1 MTKVVQT
8 TLDEEEYRTLKEIL
22 RKRHLSLKEGLHIAV
37 SRLLKEETKIDARDP
52 FLVRKP
58 AGRSGR
64 GDLSKAHDRYLYG
77 ERRR

>member
-8 TLDEEEYRTLKEIL
+8 ILDEDEYRTLKEIL
-22 RKRHLSLKEGLHIAV
+22 RKRKLSLKEGLHIAV
-37 SRLLKEETKIDARDP
+37 SQLLQEETKVDAKDP

-58 AGRSGR
+58 TGRSGR

-77 ERRR
+77 EHRR